1 MTKQDSTW
9 NVDIDFVGPNGFKN
23 AVSHAT
29 DYGEL
34 KTRAFTRRLMT
45 DHDLIWNFDIDFMAP
60 IAWNRAVSNIKLP
73 C

>member
-1 MTKQDSTW
+1 MTKQDSKW

-45 DHDLIWNFDIDFMAP
+45 DHDLI
-60 IAWNRAVSNIKLP
+60 
-73 C
+73 